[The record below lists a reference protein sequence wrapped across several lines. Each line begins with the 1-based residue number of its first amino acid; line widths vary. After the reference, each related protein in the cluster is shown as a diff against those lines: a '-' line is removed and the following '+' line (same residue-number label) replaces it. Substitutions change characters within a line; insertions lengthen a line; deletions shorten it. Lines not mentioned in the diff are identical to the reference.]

1 MANVYNFSIMTWDLL
16 CPPGML
22 DARECWKASN
32 QKMCLTSG
40 RHVLQSLH
48 LDKCSVL
55 WELETETLLS
65 HNMGFFF
72 KINTKFGFSHIFSY
86 TRENDLP
93 HQILYFPKYSYNCT
107 GAMIFV
113 SSVLRYEKYV
123 LWLCHLCTSFYYF
136 YSYINLLLYTYS
148 HFHIIYSNAL

>member
-1 MANVYNFSIMTWDLL
+1 MPESVGRLQTKKCASHLVDMFYKACTLISALFYGN
-16 CPPGML
+16 
-22 DARECWKASN
+22 WKL
-32 QKMCLTSG
+32 KPYCLTIW
-40 RHVLQSLH
+40 
-48 LDKCSVL
+48 D
-55 WELETETLLS
+55 
-65 HNMGFFF
+65 FFF
-72 KINTKFGFSHIFSY
+72 KINTKFGLSRIFSY